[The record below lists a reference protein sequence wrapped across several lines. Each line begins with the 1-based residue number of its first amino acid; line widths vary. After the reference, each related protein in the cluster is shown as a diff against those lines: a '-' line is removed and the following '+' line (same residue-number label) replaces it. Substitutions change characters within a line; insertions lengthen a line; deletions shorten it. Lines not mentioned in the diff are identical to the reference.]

1 MKPIGVFF
9 ATREG
14 HTQRIAEHVALVLR
28 GHGLQAEAHNLRDP
42 SSAVFPTS
50 YAGVVLAASVHCGK
64 HEPEMVR
71 FVKQHRA
78 ELEAMPAAFL
88 SVTMSEAGVERKD
101 ATPREHAQFAADVQ
115 RMTDQFFAETG
126 WHPKYVKPV
135 AGALVYTQYNI
146 LTRFVMKHIAKAS
159 GGGTDTSRDYDYTDW
174 PALDRF
180 VEDFV
185 SRVSIPVAG

>member
-1 MKPIGVFF
+1 MKPIAVFY

-14 HTQRIAEHVALVLR
+14 HTQQIAEHIAATLKAR
-28 GHGLQAEAHNLRDP
+28 GLEADVRNLRNP
-42 SSAVFPTS
+42 SSDVLPTN
-50 YAGVVLAASVHCGK
+50 YAGIVLAASVHCGK
-64 HEPEMVR
+64 HEPEIAR

-78 ELEAMPAAFL
+78 ELETIPAAFL
-88 SVTMSEAGVERKD
+88 SVTMSEAGAERTD

-115 RMTDQFFAETG
+115 RVMDQFFADTG

-135 AGALVYTQYNI
+135 AGALLYTRYNVLI
-146 LTRFVMKHIAKAS
+146 RFIMKHIAKAS
-159 GGGTDTSRDYDYTDW
+159 GGDTDTSRDYDYTDW
-174 PALDRF
+174 AALDRF